1 MDNPY
6 VAAGATILSAAG
18 QFQQGQAQA
27 GALKVRAQQE
37 DLLAGQ
43 AFASSQRRAQQA
55 TREANLISN
64 AVTARAAA
72 SGGSATD
79 PTVQNIQ
86 ARVQGQGE
94 YNALSALYEGREAQA
109 GLQLQAGMDRAVAG
123 SVSRAGLMRAG
134 ATILTGA
141 NDLATKYGWFMR
153 SGKTSSASDIGNP
166 VDNTDFAGAFGTS

>member
-1 MDNPY
+1 M
-6 VAAGATILSAAG
+6 
-18 QFQQGQAQA
+18 
-27 GALKVRAQQE
+27 
-37 DLLAGQ
+37 
-43 AFASSQRRAQQA
+43 
-55 TREANLISN
+55 
-64 AVTARAAA
+64 
-72 SGGSATD
+72 
-79 PTVQNIQ
+79 
-86 ARVQGQGE
+86 QGQGE